1 MESFYEAFINCEH
14 KVLGRRLKP
23 FCLRHCLYLEA
34 IGSPIMRIVNG
45 EEVSISR
52 KDLELAVIICS
63 ADRDIIAAMKRPNF
77 GLRFHRFNCGLTAF
91 LGYLTD
97 FLSLPDMWDSS
108 EGERAINAPWI
119 LSRATL
125 LLSKTNLTLGE
136 IWDMP
141 LGGFYGTVQVSR
153 NKRGLGKYS
162 LTKKRK

>member
-45 EEVSISR
+45 EEVAISR

-77 GLRFHRFNCGLTAF
+77 GLRFHRFNRGLTAF

-97 FLSLPDMWDSS
+97 FLSLPDMWGIVLR
-108 EGERAINAPWI
+108 EKEP
-119 LSRATL
+119 
-125 LLSKTNLTLGE
+125 LTRLG
-136 IWDMP
+136 
-141 LGGFYGTVQVSR
+141 YSQ
-153 NKRGLGKYS
+153 GLRYYF
-162 LTKKRK
+162 LRQI

>member
-23 FCLRHCLYLEA
+23 FCLRHCLYLEV

-45 EEVSISR
+45 EEVAISR

-77 GLRFHRFNCGLTAF
+77 GLRFHRFNRGLTAF

-125 LLSKTNLTLGE
+125 LLSKTNLTLGRFG
-136 IWDMP
+136 ICR
-141 LGGFYGTVQVSR
+141 LASFYGIVQVSR

-162 LTKKRK
+162 RTKKRK

>member
-14 KVLGRRLKP
+14 KVLGRRLRP

-45 EEVSISR
+45 EEVAISR

-77 GLRFHRFNCGLTAF
+77 GLRFHRFNRGLTAF

-97 FLSLPDMWDSS
+97 FLSLPSQS
-108 EGERAINAPWI
+108 VRRF
-119 LSRATL
+119 SRH
-125 LLSKTNLTLGE
+125 
-136 IWDMP
+136 
-141 LGGFYGTVQVSR
+141 
-153 NKRGLGKYS
+153 
-162 LTKKRK
+162 

>member
-23 FCLRHCLYLEA
+23 LCLRHCLYLEA

-45 EEVSISR
+45 EEVAISR

-77 GLRFHRFNCGLTAF
+77 GLRFHRFNRGLTAF

-108 EGERAINAPWI
+108 GGERAINAPWI

-141 LGGFYGTVQVSR
+141 LGELFFTVQVSR

-162 LTKKRK
+162 RRKKRK